1 MHPDFPSSPAAC
13 DAALI
18 RDPDSSPGK
27 RVLPEIR
34 VLKVTQSYYP
44 FLERGGPAVKVH
56 ALATGLARRGHTVTV
71 LTSDLGIKN
80 AAKPGSITRES
91 YGWRCEE
98 DSVQAIY
105 LSSRGSYRSLTWNP
119 GIFAFCSKVLKA
131 VDIVH
136 IYGTYDLIGPIVARA
151 CRKEGI
157 PYIFEPMGMY
167 RPMVRNLALKW
178 VYRRAFGQSVLGG
191 AVRVVATSLQEQK
204 ELIEERV
211 APRKIIVRRNG
222 VELPKHPP
230 APGVFRSQWQIP
242 REALL
247 VLFLGRI
254 VGKKSPELL
263 LEAFIRW
270 RRMPETART
279 AVLVFVGPAEKEER
293 QRLEAEVTRQH
304 LGKNVLFTGPL
315 YGEGKWSA
323 LTDAD
328 IFVLP
333 SQNENFGN
341 AAAEAIACGTPVV
354 VTDRCGIAPL
364 VEGRAGLV
372 IPHECE
378 ELVRALHQLSD
389 AAVRERMKLG
399 CMEVAQGLGWEQPL
413 ADTEALYAEL
423 CCRNT
428 IKPESSRHMQI
439 QPEPTDPNTDSA
451 HTAEKVQIK
460 ASA

>member
-1 MHPDFPSSPAAC
+1 MHPDSPSAPAAC
-13 DAALI
+13 DAVLI
-18 RDPDSSPGK
+18 GDPDSSPGK
-27 RVLPEIR
+27 PVLPQLR

-44 FLERGGPAVKVH
+44 FMERGGPAVKVR
-56 ALATGLARRGHTVTV
+56 ALAAGLARRGYTVTV

-98 DSVQAIY
+98 DGVQAIY

-119 GIFAFCSKVLKA
+119 GSFAFCRKALKA

-136 IYGTYDLIGPIVARA
+136 IYGTYDLLGPIVARA

-178 VYRRAFGQSVLGG
+178 LYRRAFGESVLGG
-191 AVRVVATSLQEQK
+191 AVRVMATSVQEQK
-204 ELIEERV
+204 ELIEEAV
-211 APRKIIVRRNG
+211 APDKIIVRRNG
-222 VELPKHPP
+222 VELPKRLP
-230 APGVFRSQWQIP
+230 APGVFRCQWQIP
-242 REALL
+242 REAPL

-254 VGKKSPELL
+254 VSKKSPELL

-270 RRMPETART
+270 RRMPETAQT
-279 AVLVFVGPAEKEER
+279 AVLAFVGPAEKEER
-293 QRLEAEVTRQH
+293 QRLEAEVRRRH
-304 LGKNVLFTGPL
+304 LRKNVLFTGPL
-315 YGEGKWSA
+315 YSDAKWSA
-323 LTDAD
+323 LIDAD

-354 VTDRCGIAPL
+354 ITDRCGIAPL

-378 ELVRALHQLSD
+378 ALVRALHQLSD

-413 ADTEALYAEL
+413 VDTEALYAEL
-423 CCRNT
+423 CCRKHN
-428 IKPESSRHMQI
+428 
-439 QPEPTDPNTDSA
+439 
-451 HTAEKVQIK
+451 
-460 ASA
+460 